1 MVGQVDAPLGAAVL
15 SRAGDVALLLAFVTA
30 IGAVLDPVA
39 ELKNSFDSLKLTL
52 LSGIT
57 CLSDNQRSFLLF
69 TATAICHQV
78 ISGSMTK
85 TFFLSS
91 NLGIKGTSDG
101 TDNSNSQR
109 KAVSF

>member
-57 CLSDNQRSFLLF
+57 CLIDNQRSFLLF
-69 TATAICHQV
+69 TATLLFV
-78 ISGSMTK
+78 IK
-85 TFFLSS
+85 
-91 NLGIKGTSDG
+91 
-101 TDNSNSQR
+101 
-109 KAVSF
+109 

>member
-57 CLSDNQRSFLLF
+57 CLSDNQFWLF
-69 TATAICHQV
+69 V
-78 ISGSMTK
+78 IK
-85 TFFLSS
+85 
-91 NLGIKGTSDG
+91 
-101 TDNSNSQR
+101 
-109 KAVSF
+109 

>member
-39 ELKNSFDSLKLTL
+39 ELKNSFEFLKMIL

-57 CLSDNQRSFLLF
+57 CVSDNQRSFLLF
-69 TATAICHQV
+69 TATLLFV
-78 ISGSMTK
+78 IK
-85 TFFLSS
+85 
-91 NLGIKGTSDG
+91 
-101 TDNSNSQR
+101 
-109 KAVSF
+109 